1 MTGPLF
7 VVSKVHQSVVGAH
20 SQVGSTNANVDNVL
34 DGLAGVTL
42 PLTTPDLLGEFL
54 HVLEDLVDT
63 LNNALSVDLHWPI
76 LGIAESDVVNGA
88 LLGEVDLVAIEHV
101 ITKFLQLGLLSQFH
115 EKLQCLIG
123 DEVLGEVEDG
133 LGLVG
138 LVVES
143 ARELFKSLWILRES
157 ILEDDASTKLL
168 MV

>member
-1 MTGPLF
+1 
-7 VVSKVHQSVVGAH
+7 VSKGHP
-20 SQVGSTNANVDNVL
+20 QVIGFYLQIGSTNTNIDDVL

-63 LNNALSVDLHWPI
+63 LNNALSVDLHWPV